1 MPQIQESDTS
11 YSMKLHICFLIYTFS
26 CRVLW
31 VQSFH
36 SWKTNLLRNKITIH
50 RSTKAQP
57 QRDDEEKQ
65 IDAELLSISFFS
77 FLHQASIPFGDI
89 VDGIFLSK
97 LDAGSLGA
105 MGVARSSHKAVNKLC
120 NSPLSKTTIS
130 MIASAA
136 GAQNRGE
143 EDKSKSG
150 FS

>member
-1 MPQIQESDTS
+1 
-11 YSMKLHICFLIYTFS
+11 MKLHICFLIYTFS
-26 CRVLW
+26 CKVLW
-31 VQSFH
+31 VQSFQ

-57 QRDDEEKQ
+57 QPQREDEEKQ

-89 VDGIFLSK
+89 VDGTFLSK

-105 MGVARSSHKAVNKLC
+105 MGVARSSQKAVNKLC

-130 MIASAA
+130 MIASAV
-136 GAQNRGE
+136 GTQSRE
-143 EDKSKSG
+143 EDKGKFG